1 MLRSM
6 YSGISGMK
14 VNQTKLD
21 VIGNNIANV
30 NTTSFKSS
38 RANFS
43 DLLSQSSSSAQ
54 AASTTKGGT
63 NAMQVGLGVQLA
75 SIDKIMTQGS
85 MQTTNRALDVAIDG
99 EGYFMV
105 STGPA
110 IAGDGTLE
118 VSHKEGTHSLSAQ
131 SLQGSGAQISY
142 TRDGSFVRDNEG
154 NLLTSSGYRVLGYS
168 LTNDDSSMGATS
180 VAPNNVTINDTL
192 NFTFGPG
199 SQLNGYKVQLGAIG
213 AGTTTSASV
222 DKNAKT
228 ITINGNFA
236 EDTALTADAINTA
249 ISSALTQ
256 AGISQTI
263 TASGKV
269 SPISAANASTAISGG
284 TDATA
289 PEYVSC
295 GGLKFNFEAG
305 EELNNWSFELDDV
318 SADTT
323 SVSISGSV
331 IKISGDFVNGNVDTS
346 DLKEQINAKLKEVGK
361 TQEIKSITGSVTNFT
376 GLSATTG
383 TATIS
388 KAPELSSTKP
398 NSDGTNFTAASS
410 LAGFTISIDAA
421 LKGNDLNGYQVE
433 FVNSTG
439 TPTVNA
445 DKDKKVITISGDLS
459 KIVNGTADSTEVTLT
474 DFNNKINNALASA
487 GIKDAK
493 FTISG
498 SYDSSAA
505 TKSGYFANG
514 ADDSSAG
521 TVTVGG
527 FTIETPKASVLEGLT
542 STITPSPISADLFD
556 GMTIVIGN
564 INQTNPS
571 ASADY
576 DISKKT
582 ITISGN
588 FSTVSGVSNSDVK
601 DAINAELKNK
611 LGISTDLVGVSGS
624 NKVYQ
629 STKSDTISGGT
640 VLKEGGSIN
649 ALGIDFTPV
658 GGGAALNGY
667 TIQIGTVTSGTQLG
681 ATINESSKVITVNG
695 DFTQNGLYSAQDICN
710 AVNKAVANSSL
721 GSGVGF
727 TVDTTKK
734 PITVN
739 STESENIVGGTS
751 VQSLGADGSVYYV
764 DASTNLKSYDGSLKT
779 LKIPEKV
786 KLAGSDTELAVKDYS
801 ISSTGVITATLEDG
815 SMAALGQIA
824 MASFANPEG
833 LTSTG
838 NNLFS
843 ESVNSGSAVIK
854 SGVGTLEDDNSDAF
868 GDNIQGYLEMSNVD
882 LAEQF
887 TDMIVTTKAFQGAA
901 KMITTGDDI
910 LSEIINLKR

>member
-38 RANFS
+38 RASFS

-63 NAMQVGLGVQLA
+63 NAKQVGLGVQLA

-85 MQTTNRALDVAIDG
+85 MQSTNRSLDVAIDG

-105 STGPA
+105 STGPS
-110 IAGDGTLE
+110 ISGDGTLE

-131 SLQGSGAQISY
+131 SLQSSGAQISY
-142 TRDGSFVRDNEG
+142 TRDGSFIRDNEG

-180 VAPNNVTINDTL
+180 VSPSNVTVNDTL

-199 SQLNGYKVQLGAIG
+199 SQLNGYKIQLGSIG
-213 AGTTTSASV
+213 AGTTTSATV

-228 ITINGNFA
+228 ITINGDFS
-236 EDTALTADAINTA
+236 EETGLTADAINTA
-249 ISSALTQ
+249 LSSAL
-256 AGISQTI
+256 AKEGISQTI

-269 SPISAANASTAISGG
+269 SPITGANASAAITGG

-295 GGLKFNFEAG
+295 GGLKFNFTEG
-305 EELNNWSFELDDV
+305 EELNKWSFELDDV
-318 SADTT
+318 SSEITN
-323 SVSISGSV
+323 VEISGNV

-346 DLKEQINAKLKEVGK
+346 DLKELINTKLKAAGIS
-361 TQEIKSITGSVTNFT
+361 QEIKSVTGSATNFS

-383 TATIS
+383 TATS
-388 KAPELSSTKP
+388 AKAPELSSTKP
-398 NSDGTNFTAASS
+398 NSDGTNFTAATS
-410 LAGFTISIDAA
+410 LAGFTISIDGT
-421 LKGNDLNGYQVE
+421 LKGNDLNGYEVQ

-439 TPTVNA
+439 TPTVSA

-459 KIVNGTADSTEVTLT
+459 KIVSGTPDSTEISLT
-474 DFNNKINNALASA
+474 DFNNKISTALSSA

-493 FTISG
+493 FTLSG
-498 SYDSSAA
+498 SYDSSASI
-505 TKSGYFANG
+505 KSGYFANG
-514 ADDSSAG
+514 ADDTSAG

-527 FTIETPKASVLEGLT
+527 FTIEMPKAGVLEGT
-542 STITPSPISADLFD
+542 TPALSANLFD
-556 GMTIVIGN
+556 EMTIVIGN
-564 INQTNPS
+564 INQTTTT
-571 ASADY
+571 AEY
-576 DISKKT
+576 DETNNT

-588 FSTVSGVSNSDVK
+588 FASVSGISNSDLK
-601 DAINAELKNK
+601 DAINSELKNK
-611 LGISTDLVGVSGS
+611 LGITTDLVGVSGS
-624 NKVYQ
+624 NKVYN
-629 STKSDTISGGT
+629 STKSDAISGGT
-640 VLKEGGSIN
+640 VLKEGGSIS
-649 ALGIDFTPV
+649 ALNLDFTPV
-658 GGGAALNGY
+658 GGGASLNGY
-667 TIQIGTVTSGTQLG
+667 KIQIGTVTSGTTLG

-695 DFTQNGLYSAQDICN
+695 DFTQNGLYSAQDICD
-710 AVNKAVANSSL
+710 AVNKAISNSSL

-739 STESENIVGGTS
+739 STQSENILGGTS
-751 VQSLGADGSVYYV
+751 VQSISGDGSVYYV
-764 DASTNLKSYDGSLKT
+764 DASSEVKAYDGSLKT
-779 LKIPEKV
+779 LQIPDKV
-786 KLAGSDTELAVKDYS
+786 KIAGSDTELAVQDYS
-801 ISSTGVITATLEDG
+801 ISSNGVITATLEDG
-815 SMAALGQIA
+815 SRAAIGQIA

-843 ESVNSGSAVIK
+843 ESVNSGSATIK
-854 SGVGTLEDDNSDAF
+854 SGIGTLESDNSDAF